1 MSGRPFDACR
11 NLALCPE
18 CERLLDACLAALTK
32 DIEIVDDV
40 TYEEWYEAT
49 TRAEYEAAVRALN
62 RHRAEHSH

>member
-1 MSGRPFDACR
+1 MSGRPSNACR
-11 NLALCPE
+11 NVALSPE
-18 CERLLDACLAALTK
+18 CERLVDACLAALTK

-62 RHRAEHSH
+62 RHRAEHSR